1 MTPSV
6 GVEFL
11 TLFIIRDFAGT
22 KEQLCDRQK
31 QADFL
36 TGKLF
41 GTNLK

>member
-36 TGKLF
+36 VDKLF
-41 GTNLK
+41 SIILK